1 MDWKLFATAFGSVFL
16 AEIGDKTQLAAFA
29 LSGGASS
36 KWAVFFGAS
45 LALIAATA
53 VAVLAGGVVERY
65 VPVHWI
71 KRGAGVLFV
80 AIGVVLL
87 VTQGA
92 ASPQGGEAS
101 PRQPDVDTPVR

>member
-36 KWAVFFGAS
+36 KWVVFVGAS

-53 VAVLAGGVVERY
+53 IAVLAGGVVERY

-71 KRGAGVLFV
+71 KRGAGVLFI
-80 AIGVVLL
+80 AIGVLLL
-87 VTQGA
+87 VTQVA
-92 ASPQGGEAS
+92 AKGDVSPDPNIETRAE
-101 PRQPDVDTPVR
+101 